1 VTEPLHVPDRP
12 VHAAPLLLAT
22 AQSKN
27 LVPEPLPLPQPAQ
40 TGYANPY
47 DTRTEAPPVRD
58 ALLEA
63 GAPLLG
69 YLLVLPIV
77 YLFFRR
83 TWRELD
89 VEAFEH
95 KKATLAR
102 GEYDRR
108 PLVLFVITAVVLTI
122 QQYYDHDFYLFYVRP
137 YLHEVELHP
146 EKWPFGIGY
155 HVSLHH
161 YGELYALYWWA
172 ALRILGYTVVP
183 LTLWKIFFP
192 KDSILDMGLRT
203 KGLLSHAWIYLLC
216 LAVVV
221 PAVFIVSKQ
230 PDFGNY
236 YPFYKRCNR
245 SWWDLGAWEIV
256 YVLQFFGLEVFFRGF
271 WLSGLRKSLGSGAIF
286 AMCVPYCM
294 IHYGKPYFET
304 CGAVVAGIAL
314 GSVAMRTKSIYS
326 GFFVHVTV
334 ALLMDALALA
344 HKDALPTVMFPVF
357 QDYPFPLPW

>member
-1 VTEPLHVPDRP
+1 MPAHAVTPSSGDTFQPAPDIPPLP
-12 VHAAPLLLAT
+12 VETARNAYAT
-22 AQSKN
+22 YPP
-27 LVPEPLPLPQPAQ
+27 VPE
-40 TGYANPY
+40 
-47 DTRTEAPPVRD
+47 RPPVRD

-69 YLLVLPIV
+69 YLIVLPIV

-89 VEAFEH
+89 VEAFQH
-95 KKATLAR
+95 RLVTMAR

-108 PLVLFVITAVVLTI
+108 PLVLFVITAVVLTL
-122 QQYYDHDFYLFYVRP
+122 QQYYDHDFYLFYVEP
-137 YLHEVELHP
+137 YLREIERSP
-146 EKWPFGIGY
+146 DRWPLGLGH
-155 HVSLHH
+155 HVSVTH
-161 YGELYALYWWA
+161 YRQLYALYWWGS
-172 ALRILGYTVVP
+172 LRVLGYTVIP
-183 LTLWKIFFP
+183 FTLWKIFFP
-192 KDSILDMGLRT
+192 KDSLLDMGLRT
-203 KGLLSHAWIYLLC
+203 RGLLSHAWIYILC

-236 YPFYKRCNR
+236 YPFYKQCSR
-245 SWWDLGAWEIV
+245 SWWDLGAWEV
-256 YVLQFFGLEVFFRGF
+256 MYVAQFFGLEVFFRGF

-334 ALLMDALALA
+334 ALLMDSLALY
-344 HKDALPTVMFPVF
+344 HKDALPTDLWPTFH
-357 QDYPFPLPW
+357 DSPFPLPF